1 MQCKTKWNA
10 KEQNSKQTV
19 IKSGKVDQICKLYLQ
34 PVVFSKP
41 LKILSARGTRPNEKN
56 KCKCTPVK
64 IDSKEYKTTI
74 WSAEKQNVEQT
85 IIKIGQ
91 SLLSMQAVYLLP
103 VVYL

>member
-1 MQCKTKWNA
+1 MK
-10 KEQNSKQTV
+10 
-19 IKSGKVDQICKLYLQ
+19 
-34 PVVFSKP
+34 
-41 LKILSARGTRPNEKN
+41 KN

-91 SLLSMQAVYLLP
+91 SLLSMQARYLLP